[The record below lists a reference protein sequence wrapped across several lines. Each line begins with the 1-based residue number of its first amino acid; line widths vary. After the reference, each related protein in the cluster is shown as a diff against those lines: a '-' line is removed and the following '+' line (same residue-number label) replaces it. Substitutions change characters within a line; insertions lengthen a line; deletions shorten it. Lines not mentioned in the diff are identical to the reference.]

1 MSEYMLKNDD
11 VTVTVNEF
19 ASEIHSFKDNLNGIE
34 YMWQGDAKYWSG
46 RNPTLF
52 PVVGSTWDK
61 KLHINGKEYTIGNH
75 GFVRHSMFTCVK
87 HDKEHL
93 VMRLTGNSE
102 TEKQY
107 PYAFTMNITYTLNK
121 RTLKIHY
128 EIINDSNSRLPFS
141 FGLHP
146 AFNCPIDPDKE
157 FSDYHI
163 ETNQPETIELNSG
176 EKKISTIIPLNRD
189 SLRKTMI
196 ITNPKSTE
204 VSLTDGRHSVTVHFR
219 GYEWLAFWSPDA
231 PFVCIEPWHGHDDF
245 MRINV
250 PFEKREGTILLASEH
265 TWETDYAIKID

>member
-93 VMRLTGNSE
+93 VMRLTDNSE

-189 SLRKTMI
+189 
-196 ITNPKSTE
+196 
-204 VSLTDGRHSVTVHFR
+204 
-219 GYEWLAFWSPDA
+219 
-231 PFVCIEPWHGHDDF
+231 
-245 MRINV
+245 
-250 PFEKREGTILLASEH
+250 
-265 TWETDYAIKID
+265 